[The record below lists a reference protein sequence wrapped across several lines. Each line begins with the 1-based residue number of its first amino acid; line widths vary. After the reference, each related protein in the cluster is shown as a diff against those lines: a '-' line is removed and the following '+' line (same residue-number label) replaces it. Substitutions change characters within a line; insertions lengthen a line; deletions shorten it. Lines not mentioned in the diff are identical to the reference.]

1 MKDLIEDFKTIYR
14 NDRYVLVVMLGL
26 LAVSAALV
34 LMPLFHLSPDTPK
47 IWARYADLN
56 KGYAEGDWWYLISF
70 SLMGLVLGVGHCLL
84 GAKLY
89 SKRGGA
95 VTVLFLAISIAAI
108 AIGVSVLA
116 KILGEA

>member
-1 MKDLIEDFKTIYR
+1 
-14 NDRYVLVVMLGL
+14 
-26 LAVSAALV
+26 
-34 LMPLFHLSPDTPK
+34 
-47 IWARYADLN
+47 
-56 KGYAEGDWWYLISF
+56 
-70 SLMGLVLGVGHCLL
+70 MGLVLGVGHCLL